1 MFSFLS
7 SLTEA
12 RDRWLQQSNTVPN
25 TAPYLNPDL
34 NSKLISNDNQVVRID
49 LKIDAISNK

>member
-12 RDRWLQQSNTVPN
+12 RDKWLQQPNKVVN

-34 NSKLISNDNQVVRID
+34 NSNTISNQRVEP
-49 LKIDAISNK
+49 ISNK

>member
-12 RDRWLQQSNTVPN
+12 RYKWLQSKTVVN
-25 TAPYLNPDL
+25 TAPYLNQNLSTKIISDL
-34 NSKLISNDNQVVRID
+34 NTKLIS
-49 LKIDAISNK
+49 K

>member
-12 RDRWLQQSNTVPN
+12 RERWLQQPNKVVN
-25 TAPYLNPDL
+25 TAPYLNSDL
-34 NSKLISNDNQVVRID
+34 RTKLVSNLVINPVINP
-49 LKIDAISNK
+49 ISNK

>member
-7 SLTEA
+7 SLIES
-12 RDRWLQQSNTVPN
+12 RDKWLQQKNTIVN

-34 NSKLISNDNQVVRID
+34 NVKLISNTAI
-49 LKIDAISNK
+49 KIDPIFNSK

>member
-12 RDRWLQQSNTVPN
+12 RDKWLQQSNTVVN
-25 TAPYLNPDL
+25 TALYLNPDL
-34 NSKLISNDNQVVRID
+34 NTNLISNTSQVLRTD
-49 LKIDAISNK
+49 LKIEPISNK

>member
-12 RDRWLQQSNTVPN
+12 RDKWLQQSNKVVN
-25 TAPYLNPDL
+25 TAPYLNTNL
-34 NSKLISNDNQVVRID
+34 STKLISNTIINPIT
-49 LKIDAISNK
+49 NK

>member
-12 RDRWLQQSNTVPN
+12 RDKWLQTSNTVVN
-25 TAPYLNPDL
+25 TAPYLNPNLNSNTKIISDL
-34 NSKLISNDNQVVRID
+34 NTKLIS
-49 LKIDAISNK
+49 K